1 MTEARKKVLLVDDVE
16 LFVELEKTFF
26 HRANVTLLVARNGL
40 EALDLAHRERPD
52 LIFMDLFM
60 PEMDGD
66 VACARLKEDPDLSSI
81 PVVMVTHGGRDPDL
95 QRCREAG
102 CDDILLK
109 PVNRH
114 KFVAAARRFI
124 GLEDRVA
131 PRVEARIEVR
141 YANGGDE
148 LTDYSLNMST
158 GGLFLETERLLPV
171 ETELQVSFNLPDRN
185 DPVRSRARVAW
196 VNEPDRRIKPG
207 LPPGMGLQFLDLS
220 LDDLQD
226 VRAFVREHLNRSLPS

>member
-1 MTEARKKVLLVDDVE
+1 MSKPNKKVLLVDDVE

-26 HRANVTLLVARNGL
+26 HRSNVTLLVARNGK
-40 EALDLAHRERPD
+40 EALDLARRERPD

-66 VACARLKEDPDLSSI
+66 VACARIKDDPDLAHI
-81 PVVMVTHGGRDPDL
+81 PVVMVTHGGREADL
-95 QRCREAG
+95 QRCRDSG
-102 CDDILLK
+102 CDDVLLK

-124 GLEDRVA
+124 GLEDRMA
-131 PRVEARIEVR
+131 PRVEARIQVR
-141 YANGGDE
+141 YAADGQE

-158 GGLFLETERLLPV
+158 GGLFLETEAPLPV
-171 ETELQVSFNLPDRN
+171 ETELQLVFPLPDRAE
-185 DPVRSRARVAW
+185 PVRTRARVAW
-196 VNEPDRRIKPG
+196 VNEPDNRIKPG

-226 VRAFVREHLNRSLPS
+226 VRAFVRDHLDRRLPS

>member
-1 MTEARKKVLLVDDVE
+1 MNAPRKKVLLVDDVE

-40 EALDLAHRERPD
+40 EALDLARRERPD

-81 PVVMVTHGGRDPDL
+81 PVVMVTHGGRDADL
-95 QRCREAG
+95 QRCRDAG

-131 PRVEARIEVR
+131 PRVDARIEVR
-141 YANGGDE
+141 YANGGNE

-158 GGLFLETERLLPV
+158 GGLFLETDRLLPV
-171 ETELQVSFNLPDRN
+171 ETELQVSFNLPDR
-185 DPVRSRARVAW
+185 DEPVRTRARVAW
-196 VNEPDRRIKPG
+196 ANEPDNRIKPG

-226 VRAFVREHLNRSLPS
+226 VRSFVREHLDRILPS